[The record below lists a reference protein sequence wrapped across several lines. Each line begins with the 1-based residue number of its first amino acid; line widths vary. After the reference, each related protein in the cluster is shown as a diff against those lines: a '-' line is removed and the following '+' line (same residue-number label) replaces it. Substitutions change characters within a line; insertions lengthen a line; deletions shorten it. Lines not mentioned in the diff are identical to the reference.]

1 LKTQTNE
8 QTNSEAEMDDDSHAS
23 SNHFCFS
30 SGEIGNLTRECI
42 LDRLQVMLHNERT
55 LYRYN
60 HFSLMNSSEHQRNPM
75 RVVPPEWRASICKWS
90 YNVCDYF
97 DLSREITSIA
107 MSLFDRFF
115 ATKGSSAIK
124 SNIVLL
130 VSIATLHIAIK
141 VSVSI
146 EIECISPEQQYVQQL
161 FS

>member
-1 LKTQTNE
+1 
-8 QTNSEAEMDDDSHAS
+8 
-23 SNHFCFS
+23 
-30 SGEIGNLTRECI
+30 
-42 LDRLQVMLHNERT
+42 
-55 LYRYN
+55 
-60 HFSLMNSSEHQRNPM
+60 
-75 RVVPPEWRASICKWS
+75 
-90 YNVCDYF
+90 
-97 DLSREITSIA
+97 

-146 EIECISPEQQYVQQL
+146 EIECMSPEQQYVRQL